1 MSALL
6 QAREKLG
13 TGAAGLWALTRA
25 VCYTAPYFASIAP
38 RITRFDPGHVEVL
51 LKKRRRVTNHLGTV
65 HAIAMCN
72 LAELAGGTCIEIT
85 RDQSLRWIPVG
96 MEVKYLKLA
105 KTDLRGVCEL
115 DPATL
120 TEPGDA
126 VAPVDVFD
134 TGGQKVFEARITM
147 RLSHD
152 PKKRGST

>member
-25 VCYTAPYFASIAP
+25 VCYTAPYLAS
-38 RITRFDPGHVEVL
+38 
-51 LKKRRRVTNHLGTV
+51 
-65 HAIAMCN
+65 
-72 LAELAGGTCIEIT
+72 
-85 RDQSLRWIPVG
+85 
-96 MEVKYLKLA
+96 

-147 RLSHD
+147 RLSPD
-152 PKKRGST
+152 PKKRAPQ